1 MTNSSI
7 LAMALLLCGALQ
19 SGHFAVA
26 DEPAGCS
33 HQATPQHLI
42 SHHCDYLKPRRI
54 VIVTTNNRQ
63 DRLKEQDRFAE
74 SLSRYLR
81 ASQPFDCVIS
91 RDKICAS
98 KLPMRQGKF
107 DEWKLLALSRD
118 HNADAVL
125 YCDLQQ
131 ISAYEP
137 MHLQASTLLVHVPQ
151 AIALVSAT
159 STFDLRQPGTR
170 RNYAAFALQQC
181 HHPVS
186 DTYLSSPSLFIDYA
200 ASEVAAGLIA
210 IWSRP
215 K

>member
-1 MTNSSI
+1 MNNSSI
-7 LAMALLLCGALQ
+7 LATVLLCGSLAG
-19 SGHFAVA
+19 GHFVVA
-26 DEPAGCS
+26 AEPASTS
-33 HQATPQHLI
+33 HQAAPQYLI

-63 DRLKEQDRFAE
+63 DRLKEQDQFAE
-74 SLSRYLR
+74 SLSRHLR
-81 ASQPFDCVIS
+81 ASHPFDCVLS

-98 KLPMRQGKF
+98 KLPMRQGRF
-107 DEWKLLALSRD
+107 DERQLLALSRD

-137 MHLQASTLLVHVPQ
+137 MQLQASTLLVHVPE

-159 STFDLRQPGTR
+159 STFDLRQQGTR
-170 RNYAAFALQQC
+170 GKYATFALQQC
-181 HHPVS
+181 HDPVS

-210 IWSRP
+210 IWSRS